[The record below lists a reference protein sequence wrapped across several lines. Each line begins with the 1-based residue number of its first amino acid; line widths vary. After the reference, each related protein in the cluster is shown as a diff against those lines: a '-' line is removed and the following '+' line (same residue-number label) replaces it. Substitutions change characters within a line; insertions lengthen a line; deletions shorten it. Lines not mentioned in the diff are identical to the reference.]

1 MNGRQYLFSTK
12 CLLEFVL
19 GKYATPFQMKTKEK
33 RLLQKQVSAKP
44 NIGSKQYQHLLE
56 KKTIGE
62 EATTFRHELDFVEE
76 NERGNSSKCKD
87 LTTHPYI
94 KNLELKSVDKYVNC
108 SNFQAS
114 LTSI

>member
-44 NIGSKQYQHLLE
+44 NVGLKQYQHLLE

-62 EATTFRHELDFVEE
+62 EATTFRHELDFEE
-76 NERGNSSKCKD
+76 NERGKLFQIHKSYNTCLQQKPGVAKCRQKRAM
-87 LTTHPYI
+87 LQQV
-94 KNLELKSVDKYVNC
+94 NLQ
-108 SNFQAS
+108 F
-114 LTSI
+114 

>member
-44 NIGSKQYQHLLE
+44 NIGLKQYQHLLE
-56 KKTIGE
+56 KKTMVE
-62 EATTFRHELDFVEE
+62 EATTFRHGLDFEE
-76 NERGNSSKCKD
+76 KRKRKTLPNSQVLQHMLTKKPGVAKCRQKRALLQLVD
-87 LTTHPYI
+87 LQ
-94 KNLELKSVDKYVNC
+94 
-108 SNFQAS
+108 F
-114 LTSI
+114 